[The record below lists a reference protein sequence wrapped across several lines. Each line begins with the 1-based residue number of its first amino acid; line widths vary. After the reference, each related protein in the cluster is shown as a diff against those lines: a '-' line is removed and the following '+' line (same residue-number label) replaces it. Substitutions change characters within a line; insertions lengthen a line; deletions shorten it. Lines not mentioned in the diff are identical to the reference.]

1 MCIDICVEMEKR
13 LKKWGLKGFVILCV
27 SVFSVYEI
35 QEIVLVNLEEYG
47 PPQQPA
53 VSSTSKYVISSQQKK
68 FLSQNLTQENNEEEL
83 ELSKKSQVW
92 ITMSLCWSA
101 NAQIYDKQKFP
112 YRHAALLSS
121 QLWMKM
127 TPAKIIMQIGKRK
140 MPFFKINS
148 CCFN

>member
-1 MCIDICVEMEKR
+1 MTLFPRSVGCVDICVEMEKR

-27 SVFSVYEI
+27 SVFCVYEI
-35 QEIVLVNLEEYG
+35 QEIILVNLEEYG

-53 VSSTSKYVISSQQKK
+53 VSSTSKSVI
-68 FLSQNLTQENNEEEL
+68 QNLTQENNVEEL
-83 ELSKKSQVW
+83 ELSKQSQVW

-127 TPAKIIMQIGKRK
+127 TPAKIIMQIG
-140 MPFFKINS
+140 N
-148 CCFN
+148 

>member
-1 MCIDICVEMEKR
+1 MEKR

-27 SVFSVYEI
+27 SVFCVYEI
-35 QEIVLVNLEEYG
+35 QEIILVNLEEYG

-53 VSSTSKYVISSQQKK
+53 AVSSTSKSVISSQQKK
-68 FLSQNLTQENNEEEL
+68 FLSQNLTHENNEEEL

-127 TPAKIIMQIGKRK
+127 TPAKIIMQIGKK
-140 MPFFKINS
+140 NAFFQNK
-148 CCFN
+148 FMLF

>member
-1 MCIDICVEMEKR
+1 MEKR

-27 SVFSVYEI
+27 SVFCVYEI
-35 QEIVLVNLEEYG
+35 QEIILVNLEEYG

-53 VSSTSKYVISSQQKK
+53 VSSTSKSVI
-68 FLSQNLTQENNEEEL
+68 QNLTQENNVEEL
-83 ELSKKSQVW
+83 ELSKQSQVW

-127 TPAKIIMQIGKRK
+127 TPAKIIMQIGKK
-140 MPFFKINS
+140 NAFFQNQ
-148 CCFN
+148 FMLF

>member
-1 MCIDICVEMEKR
+1 MEKR

-27 SVFSVYEI
+27 SVFCVYEI

-53 VSSTSKYVISSQQKK
+53 VSSTSKYVISSQQKN

-101 NAQIYDKQKFP
+101 NAQIFDKQKFP

-140 MPFFKINS
+140 MPFFQNQ
-148 CCFN
+148 FMLF

>member
-1 MCIDICVEMEKR
+1 MCVDICVEMEKR
-13 LKKWGLKGFVILCV
+13 LKKWGLKGFVILCA
-27 SVFSVYEI
+27 SVFCVYEI
-35 QEIVLVNLEEYG
+35 QEIILVNLEEYG

-53 VSSTSKYVISSQQKK
+53 VSSTSKSVI
-68 FLSQNLTQENNEEEL
+68 QNLTHENNVEEL
-83 ELSKKSQVW
+83 ELSKQSQVW

-127 TPAKIIMQIGKRK
+127 TPAKIIMQIGKKK
-140 MPFFKINS
+140 MPFFQINS